1 MDGLLQRN
9 RVYNLIIGDGR
20 TAEAFDINND
30 LQITFDI
37 SKSTDNKKKT
47 NSAAIEVYNLN
58 ADQIKLL
65 DTDYPAAVLSVG
77 YLDVGN
83 IKRIFA
89 GQVNHVS
96 TRKQGT
102 DVVTQLQIGSGYTA
116 LNHDVLNEIV
126 PPGSTVKE
134 VAEMLRKAL
143 PGVSRGVYNGT
154 NLNNEILYGY
164 PLMGTPKE
172 MLDQLGDKYGLDWQV
187 DDDVLYVKNND
198 RANNENF
205 NEAYVISAYTGL
217 IENAY
222 RVSGNRKKSKKDKD
236 KKPGIQMKILL
247 NPDIVAGDIIRL
259 EDTFIT
265 GWFRVDSLRHSGS
278 WRGSNWYT
286 EIKASYLEKVD
297 KDAS

>member
-1 MDGLLQRN
+1 MDGYQIN
-9 RVYNLIIGDGR
+9 RVYNLIVGDGKSG
-20 TAEAFDINND
+20 EAFEINND

-47 NSAAIEVYNLN
+47 NSAAIEIYNLN
-58 ADQIKLL
+58 PEQIKLL

-77 YLDVGN
+77 YLNAGN

-102 DVVTQLQIGSGYTA
+102 ELITQLQIGSGYTD
-116 LNHDVLNEIV
+116 LNHEVLSEIV
-126 PPGSTVKE
+126 PPGKTVKD
-134 VAEMLRKAL
+134 VAETLRKAL

-154 NLNNEILYGY
+154 NLNNEVLYGY
-164 PLMGTPKE
+164 PLMGSPKE
-172 MLDQLGDKYGLDWQV
+172 MLNELGDKYGLDWQV
-187 DDDVLYVKNND
+187 DDDILYVKNND
-198 RANNENF
+198 RANNEDF
-205 NEAYVISAYTGL
+205 NQAYVISAYTGL

-222 RVSGNRKKSKKDKD
+222 RVSGSRKRSKKDKA

-247 NPDIVAGDIIRL
+247 NPDINAGDIIRL

-278 WRGSNWYT
+278 WRGSNWVT
-286 EIKASYLEKVD
+286 EIRASYLEKVD

>member
-1 MDGLLQRN
+1 MDFLQRN
-9 RVYNLIIGDGR
+9 RVYELIVGDSK
-20 TAEAFDINND
+20 TTEAFVVEND

-58 ADQIKLL
+58 PDQIKLL

-77 YLDVGN
+77 YLDSGN
-83 IKRIFA
+83 KKRIFA

-96 TRKQGT
+96 TRKSGT
-102 DVVTQLQIGSGYTA
+102 DVIVQLQIGSGYTD

-126 PPGSTVKE
+126 PPGSTVRE
-134 VAEMLRKAL
+134 VAETLRKAL

-164 PLMGTPKE
+164 PLMGSPKE
-172 MLDQLGDKYGLDWQV
+172 MLDELGDKYGLDWQV

-222 RVSGNRKKSKKDKD
+222 RVAGDRKKSKKDKA

-278 WRGSNWYT
+278 WRGSNWVT

-297 KDAS
+297 KDAG

>member
-1 MDGLLQRN
+1 MDGYQKN
-9 RVYNLIIGDGR
+9 RVFSLIVGDSK
-20 TAEAFDINND
+20 TTEAFEINNN
-30 LQITFDI
+30 LHITFDI

-47 NSAAIEVYNLN
+47 NSAAIEIYNLSR
-58 ADQIKLL
+58 DQIKML
-65 DTDYPAAVLSVG
+65 DTDYPAAVFSVG

-83 IKRIFA
+83 IKRIFG
-89 GQVNHVS
+89 GQVTHVT
-96 TRKQGT
+96 TRKSGT
-102 DVVTQLQIGSGYTA
+102 DFVTQLQLGSGYTD
-116 LNHDVLNEIV
+116 LNHEVLNEIV
-126 PPGSTVKE
+126 APGQTVRE
-134 VAEMLRKAL
+134 VAETLRKAL

-164 PLMGTPKE
+164 PLTGSPKE
-172 MLDQLGDKYGLDWQV
+172 MLDELGQKYGLDWQV

-205 NEAYVISAYTGL
+205 NEAYVISSYTGL
-217 IENAY
+217 VENAY
-222 RVSGNRKKSKKDKD
+222 RVSGDRARSKKDKA

-247 NPDIVAGDIIRL
+247 NPDIIAGDIIRL

-265 GWFRVDSLRHSGS
+265 GWFRVDSLRHTGGS
-278 WRGSNWYT
+278 RSPGWYT

>member
-9 RVYNLIIGDGR
+9 RVYNLIIGDSR
-20 TAEAFDINND
+20 TAEAFEINND

-47 NSAAIEVYNLN
+47 NSAAIEITNLN
-58 ADQIKLL
+58 PDQIKLL

-77 YLDVGN
+77 YRDSGN

-102 DVVTQLQIGSGYTA
+102 DTVTQLQVGSGYTA

-172 MLDQLGDKYGLDWQV
+172 MLDELGDKYGLDWQV

-222 RVSGNRKKSKKDKD
+222 RVAGDRKRSKKDKA
-236 KKPGIQMKILL
+236 KKPGIQLKILL

-278 WRGSNWYT
+278 WRGQNWYT
-286 EIKASYLEKVD
+286 EIKASYIEKVD
-297 KDAS
+297 KDAR

>member
-1 MDGLLQRN
+1 MDFLQRN
-9 RVYNLIIGDGR
+9 RVYELIVGDSK
-20 TAEAFDINND
+20 TTEAFVVEND

-58 ADQIKLL
+58 PDQIKLL

-77 YLDVGN
+77 YLDSGN
-83 IKRIFA
+83 KKRIFA

-96 TRKQGT
+96 TRKSGT
-102 DVVTQLQIGSGYTA
+102 DVIVQLQIGSGYTD

-172 MLDQLGDKYGLDWQV
+172 MLDELGDKYGLDWQV

-222 RVSGNRKKSKKDKD
+222 RVSGNRKRSKKDKA

-247 NPDIVAGDIIRL
+247 NPDINAGDIIRL

-265 GWFRVDSLRHSGS
+265 GWFRVDSLRHTGGS
-278 WRGSNWYT
+278 RSPGWYT

-297 KDAS
+297 KDAR